1 MDAPAVALVGC
12 TVKTSLVAAAGVI
25 VNATLAVPLRPLP
38 LAEAASVY
46 PDAALSMLSAPNVAT
61 PATAACVGVP
71 ASVPP
76 AGLVP
81 IATVTFPANPV
92 ALLPKA
98 SSAVTSTAGVIG
110 APAGASLGCTV
121 NTSCCAA
128 AGVMANA
135 ALAVVNPLA
144 DAVNV

>member
-1 MDAPAVALVGC
+1 MGALAVALVGC
-12 TVKTSLVAAAGVI
+12 AVRTSLVAAAGVI
-25 VNATLAVPLRPLP
+25 VNAALAVPLGPV
-38 LAEAASVY
+38 AEAASVY

-81 IATVTFPANPV
+81 IATGPFPANPV

-98 SSAVTSTAGVIG
+98 ASAGTS
-110 APAGASLGCTV
+110 PA
-121 NTSCCAA
+121 
-128 AGVMANA
+128 
-135 ALAVVNPLA
+135 
-144 DAVNV
+144 